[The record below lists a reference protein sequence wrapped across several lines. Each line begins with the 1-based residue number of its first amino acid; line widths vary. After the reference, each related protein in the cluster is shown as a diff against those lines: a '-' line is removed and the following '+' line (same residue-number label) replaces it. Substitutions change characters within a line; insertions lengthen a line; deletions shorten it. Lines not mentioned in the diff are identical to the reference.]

1 MKKINAVSVAAL
13 LVLGACSHY
22 SDDLASMDGKYSK
35 PVQTAA
41 YGTNPQDIAPAAGMA
56 SNQTLNQTLA
66 SEYYT
71 MARYENDTAYDYK
84 AAKSFTQKARMAAE
98 GKLVVPSKVSA
109 YDVPE
114 DKQGELNQ
122 ARGELIT
129 ALKTQN
135 TPENASALGT
145 AQARFECWLE
155 RSEEASD
162 ETHYQSCKSDFQSAM
177 AQLIAPAAGTPAA
190 TTAYEIGFSGGS
202 AVLDEGSKKTVSYL
216 SNFLNSVSN
225 ETYNVNVTGFTAG
238 PAGAP
243 EQAIANARVI
253 AVRDALAQNGVA
265 ASRLNPLI
273 SVGAPE
279 TLADKVQVL
288 LVPTQA
294 HDNVQTKT
302 EYVPLAQPV
311 PVPATTG
318 TAQ

>member
-1 MKKINAVSVAAL
+1 MKHFVIVSAAAL
-13 LVLGACSHY
+13 MLAACSHY
-22 SDDLASMDGKYSK
+22 SDDLASMDGQYSK

-71 MARYENDTAYDYK
+71 MARYENDTAFDYK
-84 AAKSFTQKARMAAE
+84 AAKGFTQKARMAAE

-109 YDVPE
+109 YDVPAE
-114 DKQGELNQ
+114 KQGELNQ

-155 RSEEASD
+155 RSEEATD
-162 ETHYQSCKSDFQSAM
+162 EAHYQTCKNDFQAAM
-177 AQLIAPAAGTPAA
+177 AQLITPAAGTPGA

-202 AVLDEGSKKTVSYL
+202 AVLDQSSQNTVLYL
-216 SNFLNSVSN
+216 SNFLNAPSN
-225 ETYNVNVTGFTAG
+225 ETYNVNVTGFTIGEAG
-238 PAGAP
+238 SNG
-243 EQAIANARVI
+243 QAIANARVI
-253 AVRDALAQNGVA
+253 AVRDALAQSGIA
-265 ASRLNPLI
+265 AARMNPLI
-273 SVGAPE
+273 SVGAPSE
-279 TLADKVQVL
+279 LADKVQVL
-288 LVPTQA
+288 LVPTQP
-294 HDNVQTKT
+294 HSNVQTKT

-311 PVPATTG
+311 PVTPGA
-318 TAQ
+318 AQ